1 MAAASA
7 RCCVPWL
14 TICAITCHDILSCG
28 SPSVELYLN
37 LLSSFSS
44 VIPFTKDIKAFS
56 SSAQRVRSESN
67 VGKSL
72 GLNRFVGDVPSQ
84 RWRQTHSANNV
95 WTSVPRKPPYGKDAD
110 ARNSS
115 WVTFAVAFK
124 MSAFAH

>member
-1 MAAASA
+1 MTQISEHGRGFRAMLCAVVDHMCHHLPQYSLM
-7 RCCVPWL
+7 RF
-14 TICAITCHDILSCG
+14 TICG
-28 SPSVELYLN
+28 VYLN

-67 VGKSL
+67 VGKSS

-95 WTSVPRKPPYGKDAD
+95 WTSVPRKPPYGKEAE
-110 ARNSS
+110 ARYSS
-115 WVTFAVAFK
+115 
-124 MSAFAH
+124 